1 MIRPVTRKNP
11 LDLNIE
17 DVNAPVYVNLDPS
30 FEPDLFFD
38 GQRFIV
44 HLIKTYFDF
53 DVATYSHTES
63 PLRMRRLITGLALP
77 KYSGLNFLEHKH
89 VVNNH
94 AKIFLCYEAVESKEP
109 QAAFVGSYNLT
120 APTNFNITYKVRDNH
135 VAPIRDFF
143 NSMWKAKRT

>member
-1 MIRPVTRKNP
+1 MTPVNRKNP

-30 FEPDLFFD
+30 FEPDLFSD
-38 GQRFIV
+38 GRRFIT

-63 PLRMRRLITGLALP
+63 PLRMRRLITGIHLP
-77 KYSGLNFLEHKH
+77 EYSGLRFLEHKH

-94 AKIFLCYEAVESKEP
+94 AKIFLCYENVESTEP
-109 QAAFVGSYNLT
+109 KAAYVGSYNLT
-120 APTNFNITYKVRDNH
+120 APTNFNITYKVRDEH
-135 VAPIRDFF
+135 IVPVFEFF
-143 NSMWKAKRT
+143 NNMWKAKRS